1 VGALLHILGVS
12 PEEVNPVNAPKSASR
27 GKKLIV
33 VGIAMVAMAG
43 IAIPV
48 SGAVGG
54 ESPDREPAV
63 GEVPSPTSK
72 PSARYLDSTNVRA
85 ARATSAGTKQ
95 KLKKLTKRVNRL
107 ENEVYDCERLVPVTQ
122 YFGYDYNN
130 AEFQTTA
137 LDYTDAGDVIDDY
150 VVVYVC

>member
-1 VGALLHILGVS
+1 MA
-12 PEEVNPVNAPKSASR
+12 APRSDSR
-27 GKKLIV
+27 RKRLIV
-33 VGIAMVAMAG
+33 VGVAATLAIAG
-43 IAIPV
+43 IAIPA
-48 SGAVGG
+48 SGALGG
-54 ESPDREPAV
+54 SSPDREPAV
-63 GEVPSPTSK
+63 GNAPSPISK